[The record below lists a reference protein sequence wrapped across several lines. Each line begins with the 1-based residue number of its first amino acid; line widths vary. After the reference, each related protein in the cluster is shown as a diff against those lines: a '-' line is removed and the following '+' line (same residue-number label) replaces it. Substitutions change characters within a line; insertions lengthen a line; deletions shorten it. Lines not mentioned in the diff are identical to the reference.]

1 MSPSLRLRRPVPLPA
16 GSGQES
22 VWDYP
27 RPPRVEASSEHVTV
41 RLGGRVIA
49 ETMSALRVLETSHPP
64 VYYLPTGAFADGVL
78 TPTRG
83 STWCEFKGKAEYFD
97 VSAGDVTVHRGAWRY
112 PAPRR
117 AFERLLGMVA
127 VYPGLMDS
135 CDVDGEIVRPQEG
148 GFYGG
153 WVTSRVVG
161 PFKGTPGTMGW

>member
-64 VYYLPTGAFADGVL
+64 VYYLPTEAFADGVL

-97 VSAGDVTVHRGAWRY
+97 VSAGDVTVHRGAWHY

-153 WVTSRVVG
+153 WVTSRIVG